1 MKGITPMSPI
11 DKIKQHAL
19 ELHKN
24 AIVIDSHSD
33 LLMPIADGK
42 MRLSEELTLPDAE
55 TWDPPI
61 GLIESLGPMMADFS
75 THTQYFGPMGQFS
88 IPQFKR
94 GGLTVQV
101 CGIYLE
107 DTELQRALERGLD
120 MTWWLHKEAEDNQ
133 DFEVVTTVKD
143 IRRIKQEGKV
153 GGVLALEG
161 LEALGFD
168 VRYLDLYYKLGL
180 RVACLTH
187 NRRNMFADGPVSGV
201 TTGGLTEMGRQAVK
215 RMNELGIVVD
225 LAHTNHHA
233 YWEILEMTKAPAII
247 SHRSSRHYFPEK
259 PEDSYFHP
267 GVDVSRGRERL
278 EALQKNGG
286 VFGIIFFSHK
296 MMEDV
301 VLDIEYVIDTIGP
314 DHVGLGADLYGW
326 YTSPKGLEDVSK
338 YPALT
343 EALVRRG
350 HSDEVILKILG
361 ENFMRVFEEVWRE

>member
-1 MKGITPMSPI
+1 MQTSDSIQK
-11 DKIKQHAL
+11 HAR
-19 ELHKN
+19 ELHER
-24 AIVIDSHSD
+24 AIVIDAHSD

-42 MRLSEELTLPDAE
+42 MRLAEELHLPSPE
-55 TWDPPI
+55 EFIPPQ
-61 GLIESLGPMMADFS
+61 GLIESLGPDMHGYSA
-75 THTQYFGPMGQFS
+75 HTQYFGTMGQFS

-101 CGIYLE
+101 CAIYLE
-107 DTELQRALERGLD
+107 NIHLQRALERGLD
-120 MTWWLHKEAEDNQ
+120 MTWWLHKEAEDNP

-143 IRRIKQEGKV
+143 IRRMKQEGKI

-161 LEALGFD
+161 LDALGFD
-168 VRYLDLYYKLGL
+168 ARYLDLYYKLGL

-187 NRRNMFADGPVSGV
+187 NRRNMFADGPVTGV
-201 TTGGLTEMGRQAVK
+201 VTGGLTALGRQAVQ

-233 YWEILEMTKAPAII
+233 YWEILEMTTKPVII

-259 PEDSYFHP
+259 PENSPYHP
-267 GVDVSRGRERL
+267 GVDVSRGMERL
-278 EALQKNGG
+278 QALQKNGG

-296 MMEDV
+296 KLEDV
-301 VLDIEYVIDTIGP
+301 VLDIEYVIDRIGP

-326 YTSPKGLEDVSK
+326 DTSPVGLEDVSK

-350 HSDEVILKILG
+350 HPDEVILKVLG
-361 ENFMRVFEEVWRE
+361 ENFMRVFEEVWKVDPMA

>member
-1 MKGITPMSPI
+1 MQTDEQIQ
-11 DKIKQHAL
+11 QHARA
-19 ELHKN
+19 LHQR

-42 MRLSEELTLPDAE
+42 MRLAQELHLPLPEEFT
-55 TWDPPI
+55 PPA
-61 GLIESLGPMMADFS
+61 GLMESLGPDMHGYSA
-75 THTQYFGPMGQFS
+75 HTQYFGTMGQFS
-88 IPQFKR
+88 LPQFKR

-107 DTELQRALERGLD
+107 NIHLQRALERGLD
-120 MTWWLHKEAEDNQ
+120 MTWWLYKEAEENP
-133 DFEVVTTVKD
+133 DFEVVTTAGA

-161 LEALGFD
+161 LDALGFD
-168 VRYLDLYYKLGL
+168 VRYLDLYYRLGL

-187 NRRNMFADGPVSGV
+187 NRRNMFADGPVAGV
-201 TTGGLTEMGRQAVK
+201 KTGGLTHMGRQAVQ

-225 LAHTNHHA
+225 LAHSNHHT
-233 YWEILEMTKAPAII
+233 YWEVLEMVNQPVII
-247 SHRSSRHYFPEK
+247 SHRSSRNYFPQK
-259 PEDSYFHP
+259 PEDSPYHP

-278 EALQKNGG
+278 EALAKNGG

-296 MMEDV
+296 TIDDV
-301 VLDIEYVIDTIGP
+301 VADIEYVIDTIGP
-314 DHVGLGADLYGW
+314 DHVGYGADLYGW
-326 YTSPKGLEDVSK
+326 DTSPRGLEDVSK
-338 YPALT
+338 YPLLT

-361 ENFMRVFEEVWRE
+361 ENFMRVFTQVWGA

>member
-1 MKGITPMSPI
+1 MSNP
-11 DKIKQHAL
+11 DPLAQHAH
-19 ELHKN
+19 ELHES

-42 MRLSEELTLPDAE
+42 MRLAEELRLPSPE
-55 TWDPPI
+55 EFEPPQ
-61 GLIESLGPMMADFS
+61 GLLESLGPDMHGYSA
-75 THTQYFGPMGQFS
+75 HTQYFGTMGQFS
-88 IPQFKR
+88 LPQFKR

-101 CGIYLE
+101 CGIYIE
-107 DTELQRALERGLD
+107 NAHLQRALERGLD
-120 MTWWLHKEAEDNQ
+120 MTWWFHKEAEDNP
-133 DFEVVTTVKD
+133 DFEAVTTVRD
-143 IRRIKQEGKV
+143 IRRLKREGKI

-161 LEALGFD
+161 LDALGFD
-168 VRYLDLYYKLGL
+168 ERYLDLYYRLGL

-187 NRRNMFADGPVSGV
+187 NRRNMFADGPVAEV
-201 TTGGLTEMGRQAVK
+201 RTGGLTEMGRRAVR

-233 YWEILEMTKAPAII
+233 YWEILELTTKPAII

-259 PEDSYFHP
+259 PEDSPYHP
-267 GVDVSRGRERL
+267 GVDVSCGLERL
-278 EALQKNGG
+278 QALQRNGG

-296 MMEDV
+296 TLEDV
-301 VLDIEYVIDTIGP
+301 VLDIEYVIDKIGP

-326 YTSPKGLEDVSK
+326 DASPLGLEDVSK

-361 ENFMRVFEEVWRE
+361 ENFLRVFEQAWGE